1 MVIKQIQWDI
11 LNILFQLMLGLIIDM
26 TSCKV
31 LNLFLYFFFFYFNP
45 ITHKMHTELFRN
57 SVVNFKKLDLSLN
70 QTAKNNSRSFTC
82 SSNISSKV

>member
-26 TSCKV
+26 TSCTV
-31 LNLFLYFFFFYFNP
+31 LNLFLYFFFYFNL
-45 ITHKMHTELFRN
+45 ISHKMHTELFRN

-70 QTAKNNSRSFTC
+70 QTAKNNSCSFTC